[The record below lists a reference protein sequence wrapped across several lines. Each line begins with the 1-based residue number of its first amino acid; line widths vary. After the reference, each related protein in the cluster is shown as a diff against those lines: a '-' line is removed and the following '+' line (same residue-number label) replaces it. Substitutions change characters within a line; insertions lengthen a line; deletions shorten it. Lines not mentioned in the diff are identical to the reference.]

1 MSSNSSHQPPHVST
15 QRLARIQPRLG
26 PGHGLGS
33 FVQTQ
38 CFLPRTGALM
48 YVTRDR
54 EIAILDPAS
63 CKIVRQFPTL
73 EPGNEFSTYIGNIRI
88 SPSRRLYT
96 LPEAPGSI
104 WGLAWSQDSQR
115 PRHPPRQR
123 RNRRLEPPGG
133 RSPTLGN
140 RTCPVAQVCN
150 LPYRRFLTCGVWT
163 FLEHSNPSILLP

>member
-115 PRHPPRQR
+115 LAIPRANGEIAVWNLR
-123 RNRRLEPPGG
+123 E
-133 RSPTLGN
+133 
-140 RTCPVAQVCN
+140 VEAQ
-150 LPYRRFLTCGVWT
+150 LSAIGLAP
-163 FLEHSNPSILLP
+163 